1 MGCLFFLFYN
11 RRRSPAGGA
20 GAPPTM
26 GTGSIFMPNHTRFDK
41 LGERPKR
48 LWWRNLLENL
58 RSRLTWM
65 DALVGLCLCLVIA
78 AVLVGYR
85 YQVVPVYEIGQIAG
99 KDVRAAQD
107 VTYEDSE
114 AAAARRAE
122 AEAAVPALYQLDS
135 DLIAEIEKTVSAVF
149 AAGRLILAQRGVEPE
164 TPLTPGAEG
173 DLLKALA
180 AEINPRIPRDILPI
194 LLRQRFSAVLEGKV
208 VKALDTVLR
217 DGIVMDRGQFLK
229 DQRTGIVVR
238 DTAAPLEHP
247 LSDAYIARDL
257 PAAAEQLRRFIDDL
271 PELAPRDRR
280 VLGQSLGTVLA
291 PTLVY
296 NREET
301 ESRRTLA
308 AANVQPVYVQV
319 KRGQL
324 IVRAGEKV
332 TPSIWAQLNALRN
345 LGQHR
350 SLPRQFGGF
359 FLLAL
364 ILTYFLWRYLA
375 FYQTRHRRIRNH
387 AVLILVVVAAELLT
401 IRLATALADILG
413 ERFQRFHDP
422 TVLYY
427 GIPFAFGA
435 LLITLLVDV
444 NLGIITSMILAILAG
459 LFYGDADLAVYLIV
473 GSLAG
478 IYSIRQYKDRA
489 AILKAG
495 LTLGLANLVCMASLN
510 ILRQTPLRL
519 SSALDQ
525 VVLAVLSGL
534 LASALASMLLPAL
547 EAIFKLVTDIRLL
560 EMSSLNAPLLRR
572 LSVEAPGTY
581 HHSLMVAAL
590 AESAA
595 EAAGANPL
603 LARVAS
609 YYHDIGKLLKPEYFA
624 ENQRQGSN
632 KHEELSPSMSC
643 IVVSSHV
650 KDGMQMAKEA
660 GLPDRILDIIPQ
672 HHGTR
677 LMTYFYQKAK
687 ESAENGNGGL
697 VEADFRYP
705 GPKPQSKEAAIIM
718 MADAVEAA
726 SKTLSDPIP
735 SQIQKMIGRLVD
747 EIVAD
752 HQLDECDITLR
763 DIQLVKESFFKIL
776 AGIFHHRVD
785 YPGYNFKQDSDEPRK
800 AVGQDTDPKPAKA
813 I

>member
-1 MGCLFFLFYN
+1 
-11 RRRSPAGGA
+11 
-20 GAPPTM
+20 
-26 GTGSIFMPNHTRFDK
+26 MPNHTRFEK
-41 LGERPKR
+41 WGERPKR
-48 LWWRNLLENL
+48 LWWRELLENL
-58 RSRLTWM
+58 RSRLTWT
-65 DALVGLCLCLVIA
+65 DALVGLCLSLVIS

-85 YQVVPVYEIGQIAG
+85 YQIVPVYDVGQIAG

-107 VTYEDSE
+107 VAYEDAE
-114 AAAARRAE
+114 AVAMRRAE
-122 AEAAVPALYQLDS
+122 AEAAVPALYHLDS
-135 DLIAEIEKTVSAVF
+135 DLIAEIEKSVSAAF
-149 AAGRLILAQRGVEPE
+149 AAGRLLLAQKGADPE
-164 TPLTPGAEG
+164 IKLTPGEE
-173 DLLKALA
+173 
-180 AEINPRIPRDILPI
+180 AEILTQLSAQVGAKLPREILPV
-194 LLRQRFSAVLEGKV
+194 LLRLRFNAVLEGQII
-208 VKALDTVLR
+208 KALDTVLR
-217 DGIVMDRGQFLK
+217 DGIVPDRGLFLK
-229 DQRTGIVVR
+229 DQRAGIVIR
-238 DTAAPLEHP
+238 DASAPVEHP
-247 LSDAYIARDL
+247 LSDAYVARDL
-257 PAAAEQLRRFIDDL
+257 PAAAEQLRRLIADL
-271 PELAPRDRR
+271 PELSPRDQNILAR
-280 VLGQSLGTVLA
+280 SLQTVLA

-301 ESRRTLA
+301 ESRRALA
-308 AANVQPVYVQV
+308 AANVQPVFVQV

-324 IVRAGEKV
+324 IVRAGEKI
-332 TPSIWAQLNALRN
+332 TPSVLAQLNALRN

-350 SLPRQFGGF
+350 SLSRQFGGF
-359 FLLAL
+359 FLIAL
-364 ILTYFLWRYLA
+364 ILAYFLWRYLA

-387 AVLILVVVAAELLT
+387 TVLILVVVAAELLT
-401 IRLATALADILG
+401 VRLATALADILG

-422 TVLYY
+422 AVLYY

-435 LLITLLVDV
+435 LLVTLLVDV

-459 LFYGDADLAVYLIV
+459 LFYGDADLAVYLII

-495 LTLGLANLVCMASLN
+495 LTIALANLVCMAGLN
-510 ILRQTPLRL
+510 ILRQTPLKL

-525 VVLAVLSGL
+525 VVLALLGGV
-534 LASALASMLLPAL
+534 LASAMASMLLPAL
-547 EAIFKLVTDIRLL
+547 EAVFKLVTDIRLL
-560 EMSSLNAPLLRR
+560 EMSSLNAPILRR

-624 ENQRQGSN
+624 ENQREGGN

-643 IVVSSHV
+643 IVVASHV
-650 KDGMQMAKEA
+650 KDGLQIAKDA
-660 GLPDRILDIIPQ
+660 GLPERIRDIIPQ

-687 ESAENGNGGL
+687 ESVENGNGGI

-747 EIVAD
+747 EIVGD
-752 HQLDECDITLR
+752 HQFDECDITLK

-776 AGIFHHRVD
+776 TGIFHHRVD
-785 YPGYNFKQDSDEPRK
+785 YPGYNFKQDGDESRR
-800 AVGQDTDPKPAKA
+800 AAGQDTDPKPAKA